1 MPERI
6 ADIIDDPMCRDR
18 TRVFR
23 DRAEA
28 GAALAR
34 LLAAHSITRG
44 RVLGI
49 PAGGLPVAAVV
60 AEKLALPLDVAVVSK
75 ITLPWNT
82 EAGYGAVAF
91 DGSVQLN
98 GPMLNHAGLSKDQVD
113 DGIHRTREKVKA
125 RVRRFRGDD
134 RALDVQGET
143 VLLIDDG
150 IASGF
155 TYRAA
160 VEALRRVGAQAIVA
174 AVPTAHRES
183 LERLR
188 AQVDKIVCVNLR
200 AGWAFAVADAYVNW
214 HDVNEDDALALLK
227 RTQQTMASVA

>member
-1 MPERI
+1 MTDRLAP
-6 ADIIDDPMCRDR
+6 IIDDPMRRDR

-23 DRAEA
+23 DRTEA
-28 GAALAR
+28 GATLAD
-34 LLAAHSITRG
+34 LLAKNGITHG
-44 RVLGI
+44 RVIGI
-49 PAGGLPVAAVV
+49 PAGGVPVAAVV
-60 AEKLALPLDVAVVSK
+60 AEKLSLPLDVAVASK

-98 GPMLNHAGLSKDQVD
+98 GAMLNQIGLSKGEVDQ
-113 DGIHRTREKVKA
+113 GIHRTREKVKV
-125 RVRRFRGDD
+125 RMRRFRGDAG
-134 RALDVQGET
+134 ALAVKDET
-143 VLLIDDG
+143 VILVDDG

-160 VEALRRVGAQAIVA
+160 VEALRRLGASEIIA

-188 AQVDKIVCVNLR
+188 SQVDKIVCVNVR
-200 AGWAFAVADAYVNW
+200 GGWAFAVADAYANW
-214 HDVNEDDALALLK
+214 HDVDEDDALDTLIKARQVL
-227 RTQQTMASVA
+227 ASVA